1 MKYIIGPFTLTPNRA
16 QAVEFTTPIGVMA
29 YFTIVVPLRF
39 QDNLFSV
46 TDPLAFKVWIC
57 FLICIPAYIMAISFM
72 NYLYSGSTN
81 WKAAFSSVIRGA
93 LSERKSTNVKPPK
106 HMYEKILVLVWSWM
120 MLVLI
125 SAYKGNLLA
134 MITKPA
140 MNTPFTNIEGMVE
153 QTQMKWG
160 LSNRGIFSKYA
171 RKQHPGTTLWRI
183 YDQGIIYNKSMPCP
197 SLVKELGNNAA
208 ICDIIPATSLI
219 ANDFSKTGTCKY
231 YLTTDKMLATVNALA
246 FPVSKVLHKTKY

>member
-1 MKYIIGPFTLTPNRA
+1 
-16 QAVEFTTPIGVMA
+16 
-29 YFTIVVPLRF
+29 
-39 QDNLFSV
+39 
-46 TDPLAFKVWIC
+46 
-57 FLICIPAYIMAISFM
+57 M
-72 NYLYSGSTN
+72 NYLHSGSTN
-81 WKAAFSSVIRGA
+81 WEAAFSSVIRSA
-93 LSERKSTNVKPPK
+93 LSERKNKLTPK
-106 HMYEKILVLVWSWM
+106 HFYQKLLVLAWSWM
-120 MLVLI
+120 MVVLI

-140 MNTPFTNIEGMVE
+140 MNIPFTNAEGMVE

-171 RKQHPGTTLWRI
+171 RKQHPGTTLRRI

-197 SLVKELGNNAA
+197 SLVVELGNNAA

-231 YLTTDKMLATVNALA
+231 YLTTDKMLATESALA
-246 FPVSKVLHKTKY
+246 FPVSKVLHKTKYYSRRKCNVYYFRNRALS

>member
-1 MKYIIGPFTLTPNRA
+1 
-16 QAVEFTTPIGVMA
+16 
-29 YFTIVVPLRF
+29 
-39 QDNLFSV
+39 
-46 TDPLAFKVWIC
+46 
-57 FLICIPAYIMAISFM
+57 MAISFM

-160 LSNRGIFSKYA
+160 FDGGGGGLFSLYA
-171 RKQHPGTTLWRI
+171 KSHAPGTTLRRI
-183 YDQGIIYNKSMPCP
+183 YDQGITSINSPYCHSIVNKS
-197 SLVKELGNNAA
+197 KNNAA
-208 ICDIIPATSLI
+208 ICDISGATHVI
-219 ANDFSKTGTCKY
+219 ANDFSKTGTCNY
-231 YLTTDKMLATVNALA
+231 YLTEDKILATDNALA
-246 FPVSKVLHKTKY
+246 FPVSKLLHIQYYHKLHATGGEKNFRNKAPFWKI